1 VTKMNKKTIKSLSW
15 GIFASAL
22 ALGAACVTI
31 TVGWRPIIG
40 PRHRA
45 LTSRKF
51 ESTRKGLERG
61 EYLVQHV
68 AACTLCHSSRDHDAG
83 RSPTSST
90 FLAGAH
96 ISKDETSGDVYAPN
110 LTPDFA
116 TGIGSWS
123 DDQLARAIREGLG
136 YDGHAL
142 FPVMPYQ
149 HFHSMS
155 DEDLASVVVYLRSIS
170 AVRNPQPQT
179 KLVFSVRLL
188 IRSVPE
194 PLTWPVPEP
203 DRSTPEKRGA
213 YLAKMAICSDCHTP
227 KDQHSHDIPGMEF
240 AGGGN
245 FEGTGGLVTSA
256 NLTPDPSGIPYYD
269 EKLFIQ
275 TMRTGFVGARPLNQ
289 TMPWN
294 IYQGMT
300 DADLGDIFAYL
311 KTLKPVRHGVDN
323 SLSPTYCKLCRQFHG
338 GGTLN

>member
-1 VTKMNKKTIKSLSW
+1 MNQRSTKILSW
-15 GIFASAL
+15 GIFVSTLAL
-22 ALGAACVTI
+22 AAAGITI

-51 ESTRKGLERG
+51 ESTPKRLGRG

-68 AACTLCHSSRDHDAG
+68 GACTMCHSSRDLTNPDARPG
-83 RSPTSST
+83 SRT

-149 HFHSMS
+149 HFLSMS
-155 DEDLASVVVYLRSIS
+155 DEDLASVVVYLRSILP
-170 AVRNPQPQT
+170 VRNPQPQT
-179 KLVFSVRLL
+179 KLVFSVKLL

-194 PLTWPVPEP
+194 PLTRPVPEP

-213 YLAKMAICSDCHTP
+213 YLVKMAICSDCHTP

-240 AGGGN
+240 AGGN
-245 FEGTGGLVTSA
+245 FEGTWGLVTSA
-256 NLTPDPSGIPYYD
+256 NLTPDPSGIHYYD

-294 IYQGMT
+294 LYQGMT
-300 DADLGDIFAYL
+300 EGDLGDIFAYL
-311 KTLKPVRHGVDN
+311 KTLRPVRHDIDN

-338 GGTLN
+338 GGNLN